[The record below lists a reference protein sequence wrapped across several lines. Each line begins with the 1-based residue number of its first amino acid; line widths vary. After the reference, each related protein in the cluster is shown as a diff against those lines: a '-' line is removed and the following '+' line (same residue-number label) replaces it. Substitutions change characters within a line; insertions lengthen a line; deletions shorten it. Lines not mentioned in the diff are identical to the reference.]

1 VLLRSFTWHEVW
13 LLLLAA
19 RWTIALS
26 LSAFVCGG
34 SVGLAIAIARVG
46 PLRALRH
53 LASGYI
59 QLVQAIPAL
68 MLLLLFYYGLNLFGI
83 RVDAWTAAI
92 LAFTLSTSAFLAEI
106 WRGCLQAVPSGQ
118 WDAASALGLNFRRTL
133 WLVILPQAV
142 RMALPPTVGYM
153 VQVIKGTSLAA
164 LIGFTE
170 LAKAGTQINTITFEP
185 ILVFGTVAIIYFAM
199 CWPLSVLSH
208 YLERRLKVG
217 HVRVQAL

>member
-1 VLLRSFTWHEVW
+1 VLRSFGFNEVW

-26 LSAFVCGG
+26 LAAFVCGG
-34 SVGLAIAIARVG
+34 AVGLCVAVLRIAPTR
-46 PLRALRH
+46 LRY
-53 LASGYI
+53 LAVVYI

-106 WRGCLQAVPSGQ
+106 WRGCIQAVPEGQ
-118 WDAASALGLNFRRTL
+118 WDASRSLGLGFSRSL
-133 WLVILPQAV
+133 QLVIFPQAL

-153 VQVIKGTSLAA
+153 VQVVKGTSLAA

-170 LAKAGTQINTITFEP
+170 LARAGTQVNTMTFEP
-185 ILVFGTVAIIYFAM
+185 ILVFGTVALIYFAM
-199 CWPLSVLSH
+199 CWPLSLLSRA
-208 YLERRLKVG
+208 LEQRLKVG
-217 HVRVQAL
+217 HVRIEAM